1 MRVVQEL
8 VLRTDQLMQFI
19 GQYLWPFI
27 RIGAMFMAAP
37 VIGARTV
44 TARVRVLLALF
55 VTILVS
61 PLIEVPTGIEL
72 LSIESFMMIA
82 NEVLIGLALGFSFQV
97 VLHIFVLAGQ
107 FIAMKMGLGFASMND
122 PSNGITVTVL
132 SQFYLLLST
141 ILFLIFDGHLLLI
154 ALVVESFTSFP
165 VGGAG
170 IGPDQFIQVAG
181 MGSWMFSAALVVV
194 LPLFTAMLVINMAFG
209 IMNRSAPQINVFTV
223 GFPITLIFGLLF
235 MWLSLIVFLPY
246 FEEVFD
252 TAGMFSRSLLMLP

>member
-1 MRVVQEL
+1 
-8 VLRTDQLMQFI
+8 MQFI

-44 TARVRVLLALF
+44 TPRVRVLLALF

-61 PLIEVPTGIEL
+61 PMIEIPSGVDI
-72 LSIESFMMIA
+72 LSVNSFMMVA
-82 NEVLIGLALGFSFQV
+82 NEALIGLALGFSFQV

-107 FIAMKMGLGFASMND
+107 LIAMKMGLGFASMND

-141 ILFLIFDGHLLLI
+141 ILFLIFDGHLLMI
-154 ALVVESFTSFP
+154 ALIVESFSSFP
-165 VGGAG
+165 IGGAG
-170 IGPDQFIQVAG
+170 FGSEQFIQIAS

-246 FEEVFD
+246 FERVFD
-252 TAGMFSRSLLMLP
+252 TAGLFGRSLMRLP